1 MRAKLPFL
9 FLLLIVFLMFL
20 TNYNFGVWQEYQG
33 LGLLGGMGHGS
44 DLIRQ
49 IILWL
54 ISFILPNSFNRY
66 FFHFLMLLV
75 GAIGVYKLLDYLLT
89 DGERKKT
96 ACLAGGVFYLFNLAT
111 LQMFYVPL
119 EVYSSHFAFL
129 PWLFLANLKFLQEGG
144 KRQFLFLVLIN
155 FLALSQG
162 YVATYFL
169 VYFMALSLVLL
180 AYLIWKKKQVLGR
193 VFIALIAV
201 LIINSFWLLP
211 NLYFVATK
219 SEVNIDAKINQMATE
234 DNFLKNQKFG
244 D

>member
-20 TNYNFGVWQEYQG
+20 TNYNLGTWLSGWDNLHPEFNFFLNVKRSFFGVWQEYQG

-129 PWLFLANLKFLQEGG
+129 PWLFLANLKFLQEGNG
-144 KRQFLFLVLIN
+144 N
-155 FLALSQG
+155 F
-162 YVATYFL
+162 YCWF
-169 VYFMALSLVLL
+169 
-180 AYLIWKKKQVLGR
+180 
-193 VFIALIAV
+193 
-201 LIINSFWLLP
+201 
-211 NLYFVATK
+211 
-219 SEVNIDAKINQMATE
+219 
-234 DNFLKNQKFG
+234 
-244 D
+244 